1 MDYLIAKVK
10 MKGSKKE
17 HFHKLVSDKTVYAIN
32 IANIQ
37 LVDYEPDHNLD
48 EDSWFQVENFL
59 QQSYC
64 IDLLKKDFVSAEY
77 NEIPKDKFSQIAYLC
92 AVQSGDYFFQKV
104 TPSLYA
110 TRKAISFGENVKL
123 EEDGNRLY
131 INNEPD
137 AIYLKD
143 DDKLIFRS
151 LATVSSIFKGIDGL
165 YKEATKQEVSEFLD
179 ESFIE
184 LTNDYGV
191 DKVSKPNR
199 KRVALAMT
207 SLAAMSAQ
215 DQDQMLSYIHSY
227 CDQRLTFDQPN
238 KKFEI
243 QNDEELKYL
252 LYGIEQRFYT
262 TILGQ
267 EKRLANSVQTLT

>member
-17 HFHKLVSDKTVYAIN
+17 HFHKLISDKSVYATDT
-32 IANIQ
+32 ANLQ

-48 EDSWFQVENFL
+48 EDVWFQVEGFL
-59 QQSYC
+59 QQSYS

-77 NEIPKDKFSQIAYLC
+77 NEIPKNKFSQIAYLC
-92 AVQSGDYFFQKV
+92 AVQSGDYYFQKV

-110 TRKAISFGENVKL
+110 TRKAISFGEHVKL

-131 INNEPD
+131 INNDPD
-137 AIYLKD
+137 AIYLKH
-143 DDKLIFRS
+143 DDKLIFKS
-151 LATVSSIFKGIDGL
+151 LAAVSSIFKGIDAL

-207 SLAAMSAQ
+207 SLEAMSVQ

-227 CDQRLTFDQPN
+227 CDQKLTFDQAN
-238 KKFEI
+238 RKFEI
-243 QNDEELKYL
+243 QSDEELKYL

-267 EKRLANSVQTLT
+267 EKRLANSVLTLI

>member
-10 MKGSKKE
+10 MKGSRKE
-17 HFHKLVSDKTVYAIN
+17 HFHKLISDKTVYTVDIVN
-32 IANIQ
+32 LQ

-48 EDSWFQVENFL
+48 EDSWFQVKGFL

-64 IDLLKKDFVSAEY
+64 IDLLKKTFVSAEY
-77 NEIPKDKFSQIAYLC
+77 NDIPKDKFTKIAYLC
-92 AVQSGDYFFQKV
+92 AVQSGDYYFQKV

-110 TRKAISFGENVKL
+110 TRKAISFGDNVQL
-123 EEDGNRLY
+123 EEDRNRLY
-131 INNEPD
+131 INSEPD
-137 AIYLKD
+137 AIYLKGE
-143 DDKLIFRS
+143 DKLIFRN
-151 LATVSSIFKGIDGL
+151 LATVSSVFKGIDNL
-165 YKEATKQEVSEFLD
+165 YKEATKQEVNVFLD

-207 SLAAMSAQ
+207 SLAAMSVQ
-215 DQDQMLSYIHSY
+215 DKDQMLSYIHSY
-227 CDQRLTFDQPN
+227 CDKKLIFDQAN

-243 QNDEELKYL
+243 KNDEELKYL